1 MKKIKLIISWIFASL
16 RSATREFVESK
27 YLDSKRGV
35 LRLRLPSDRTGQQC
49 RGKLTKWALIFF
61 INLSNF
67 QICFILMLYPVLW
80 MTALLLWLKKSFRVI
95 RSKNLWPCSLLVGLL
110 FMQAHCATESL
121 VIYSLIVFIIINII
135 QVSDRSG
142 LFLHEGDIEL
152 TESQRKMIKT
162 QISGGRQKRATLRSL
177 SRRWMDSSGRPL
189 IPYYIE
195 GSVGE
200 WVLIKIYSI

>member
-1 MKKIKLIISWIFASL
+1 
-16 RSATREFVESK
+16 
-27 YLDSKRGV
+27 
-35 LRLRLPSDRTGQQC
+35 
-49 RGKLTKWALIFF
+49 
-61 INLSNF
+61 
-67 QICFILMLYPVLW
+67 
-80 MTALLLWLKKSFRVI
+80 
-95 RSKNLWPCSLLVGLL
+95 
-110 FMQAHCATESL
+110 MQAHCATESR

-162 QISGGRQKRATLRSL
+162 QISSGRQKRATLRSL
-177 SRRWMDSSGRPL
+177 SKRWMDSSGRPL

-200 WVLIKIYSI
+200 WVLIKLYSI